1 MRFISS
7 FLTRNLLTRASQML
21 ALLLLGAVATAAS
34 AASIHGTVT
43 DATGARLK
51 SVHVLLV
58 CKGKVVGQSETAS
71 DGSFQIL
78 TGTQGHLFLLLS
90 ADNFRQLQTPD
101 FYAGRSDVV
110 EKTLVM
116 EPAWVHESVVV
127 TATGTPTPQAQTS
140 ATTTVLSQADFA
152 LSTDLVS
159 AMRMM
164 PGVSVVQ
171 TEGRGSW
178 TSLFVRG
185 GVSTDNLVLMDGIDV
200 DDLGSQFDFG
210 ALSTNNLESVE
221 VYRGPNSNLFGAGA
235 MTSVVSLTTA
245 HGTTNFPSVILEAEG
260 GSLYTTRESLTVAG
274 THGKLDYLG
283 AYGWL
288 QTSNDLPRDEHH
300 LASTVANLGWQPT
313 ASTVV
318 RGTLHYNVAAT
329 GVPNAWDFY
338 HVADDSTQKDQ
349 DLYLSSSISN
359 QTTES
364 FHNTVRY
371 GLTRKR
377 EQLNLWSM
385 QGTPVSYSYACYSA
399 GSLGQTVTITGA
411 NGYSATG
418 QATLDCG
425 TYGDQFVS
433 NRDALTYNG
442 DVKLTPHLAAMV
454 GFQYEDE
461 RGAEPGSAYYGPVE
475 RSNYNYIA
483 NVHGDYKNRFF
494 YTLGGNLEHYSL
506 FGTQTSPRAGFSWY
520 AFKPR
525 KGVFSSTRI
534 LFNYGDAVREPKLT
548 DQDYSLYNLLQEN
561 GAQSSIAALHISPL
575 TAPSARTY
583 EGGLAQSFLG
593 DHINFRVS
601 YFHNQFGREL
611 EYVGSGLLSEVLTGM
626 TASQKQ
632 ELLVE
637 LNTDGIYGAEVN
649 SQAFRAQG
657 IESSIESGIGRNL
670 SLRGGYTY
678 LDAVVERSFDSDNE
692 ALLEGY
698 APTYNGISIGSDTP
712 LVGARPFRRPP
723 HTGYFTAIYASHKLT
738 GVFASSYAS
747 RSDDSTM
754 LGYMDAS
761 GGNSLL
767 LPNRDLDH
775 GFAKLDLGGSYQLIK
790 GLSVY
795 AQGENLL
802 NQEHIAPIGYRSLP
816 FTLRVGVKLSW
827 GPGSG
832 R

>member
-1 MRFISS
+1 
-7 FLTRNLLTRASQML
+7 ML
-21 ALLLLGAVATAAS
+21 ALLLLCVLATVAS

-43 DATGARLK
+43 DATGARMK
-51 SVHVLLV
+51 GVHVLLV
-58 CKGKVVGQSETAS
+58 CKGKVAGQSVTAS

-78 TGTQGHLFLLLS
+78 TGHEGHLFLLLS

-101 FYAGRSDVV
+101 FYAGRNDVV
-110 EKTLVM
+110 EKSLVM
-116 EPAWVHESVVV
+116 EPAWVHEAIVV
-127 TATGTPTPQAQTS
+127 TATGVPTPQAQTS
-140 ATTTVLSQADFA
+140 ATTTVLNPADFA

-171 TEGRGSW
+171 TEGRGSL

-185 GVSTDNLVLMDGIDV
+185 GVSTGNLMLQDGIDV
-200 DDLGSQFDFG
+200 GDIGGQFDFG
-210 ALSTNNLESVE
+210 TLSTNNLENVE

-274 THGKLDYLG
+274 THGKFDYLG

-288 QTSNDLPRDEHH
+288 QTGNDLPRDEHH
-300 LASTVANLGWQPT
+300 LASTVANLGWQPK

-338 HVADDSTQKDQ
+338 HVADDATQKDQ

-377 EQLNLWSM
+377 EQLNLWSL
-385 QGTPVSYSYACYSA
+385 QGVTVSTGDYATY
-399 GSLGQTVTITGA
+399 GLPDTITGA
-411 NGYSATG
+411 NGYSVSG
-418 QATLDCG
+418 QAGLDYS
-425 TYGDQFVS
+425 TPYGDQFVS

-442 DVKLTPHLAAMV
+442 DVQLTPHLAAMV

-461 RGAEPGSAYYGPVE
+461 RGAEPGSKYYGPVE

-483 NVHGDYKNRFF
+483 NVHGDYRNRFF

-525 KGVFSSTRI
+525 KGVFSGTRI
-534 LFNYGDAVREPKLT
+534 LFNYGDAVREPRLT
-548 DQDYSLYNLLQEN
+548 DQDYSLYSQLQAL
-561 GAQSSIAALHISPL
+561 GAQSSIAALHITPL
-575 TAPSARTY
+575 AAPYARTY

-611 EYVGSGLLSEVLTGM
+611 EYVDSGLLSGVLTGL
-626 TASQKQ
+626 TAIQKQ
-632 ELLVE
+632 ELLTE

-692 ALLEGY
+692 ALLDGY
-698 APTYNGISIGSDTP
+698 APTYHGISIGSDTP

-723 HTGYFTAIYASHKLT
+723 HTGYFTATYASHKLT
-738 GVFASSYAS
+738 GVFASSFAS

-754 LGYMDAS
+754 LGYMDAN

-775 GFAKLDLGGSYQLIK
+775 GFAKLDLGGSYQLLK
-790 GLSVY
+790 GIAVY

-816 FTLRVGVKLSW
+816 FTLRVGVRLSW